1 MSNESN
7 ELPPPGAEPAGKPD
21 SFWMRFVKS
30 LRQRRDAIGELFS
43 FKTNPARA
51 LVAVGTCLVVLFVFY
66 WIADKLFAY
75 FTARSYVQQVAD
87 VFDLNKHL
95 ANAFVYVTFVVLVFL
110 GGLTFSLSKQKRL
123 IGIFG
128 TIGLLIGHSLILW
141 WGTSKEIVSRE
152 GDALKC
158 YVITRD
164 GVRYGERA
172 GIDPGTGRQC
182 RPVTPEMVERL
193 REYEKGNR
201 PKLIADGMPTFFNQ
215 GTGEPIVWH
224 SRKKSGEIELF
235 DLMGFHPASGE
246 ELIPVSRDVVDAWN
260 IQKQQEARKPPEPVD
275 PDKYAFFDPITG
287 KARVWYRRAESG
299 NFEFYNREG
308 FHPRT
313 GEALAAISRE
323 VIEAWQQQKRDTDS
337 QKCYIITRDAVRY
350 GSKPGIDNAT
360 GRECRL
366 VTAEILERLREY
378 EKGNRP
384 KPIKS
389 PPDPTF
395 FDLRTGEPIVW
406 HHKAKNGNI
415 EIFDL
420 MGFHPESGEEL
431 LPITRDVVETWK
443 TQQKSANV
451 RAPKPIDPEKYAF
464 FDPVTGN
471 ARVWF
476 WRSEKGDYEFYDAP
490 GYQPRTG
497 DPLTVVTK
505 DALEQLRRDGQ
516 AREKQLEEERQKIE
530 REKRE
535 RTEKLERE
543 ARELAKKQEEE
554 ARIREAE
561 RKRETQ
567 AANLCDQ
574 MAGNPT
580 DPGRSGIGATFDA
593 LKNQAKEAVAN
604 CEQAV
609 RQYPNELRFQYQ
621 LGRSLQLVDRNKAF
635 DILRKVVGLRYPAAY
650 DNLGWMLY
658 ADKKN
663 VPEAVSVFRSG
674 VRLGDPDSMVS
685 LAEMIDRGHITPA
698 DQSETKIA
706 LYARAAALGHQSAQR
721 ALQVEQ
727 AKEAKAAQD
736 LATQQ
741 QQQRLMLEV
750 LGTVIQNV
758 RR

>member
-7 ELPPPGAEPAGKPD
+7 ELPPIAKSIDTIE
-21 SFWMRFVKS
+21 SFWKS
-30 LRQRRDAIGELFS
+30 CARGFSNWFAFAI
-43 FKTNPARA
+43 KPWRA
-51 LVAVGTCLVVLFVFY
+51 LIIAVGILFVLFALAWV
-66 WIADKLFAY
+66 
-75 FTARSYVQQVAD
+75 TERRSIELAQRYVQEIAD
-87 VFDLNKHL
+87 VFDLNIHL
-95 ANAFVYVTFVVLVFL
+95 TSAIVYPTAVVFALVL
-110 GGLTFSLSKQKRL
+110 GFARSLSKRKRL
-123 IGIFG
+123 IGVFCIVA
-128 TIGLLIGHSLILW
+128 LLSFRELILW
-141 WGTSKEIVSRE
+141 WGTSKEIISRG

-158 YVITRD
+158 YVITKD
-164 GVRYGERA
+164 GVRYGERT

-201 PKLIADGMPTFFNQ
+201 PKLIADSTPTFFNQ
-215 GTGEPIVWH
+215 GTGEPIVWYF
-224 SRKKSGEIELF
+224 KSKTGEIELF
-235 DLMGFHPASGE
+235 DLMGFHPKSGE
-246 ELIPVSRDVVDAWN
+246 ELVPVSRNVVDAWN
-260 IQKQQEARKPPEPVD
+260 DQKRQESRQPPQPID
-275 PDKYAFFDPITG
+275 PEKYAFFDPITG

-299 NFEFYNREG
+299 DFEFYNREG
-308 FHPRT
+308 FHPQT
-313 GEALAAISRE
+313 GEALAAVSRE
-323 VIEAWQQQKRDTDS
+323 AIDAWQQQKRDKDS

-395 FDLRTGEPIVW
+395 FDLRTGEPVVW
-406 HHKAKNGNI
+406 HHKAKSGSI
-415 EIFDL
+415 QIFDL

-431 LPITRDVVETWK
+431 LPITRDIVEAWK
-443 TQQKSANV
+443 TQQKAVNV
-451 RAPKPIDPEKYAF
+451 RAPQRIDPEKYAF
-464 FDPVTGN
+464 FDPVTGS
-471 ARVWF
+471 ARVWY
-476 WRSEKGDYEFYDAP
+476 WRNEKGDYEFYDAP

-497 DPLTVVTK
+497 DSLAVVTK
-505 DALEQLRRDGQ
+505 EALEQLQRDSQ
-516 AREKQLEEERQKIE
+516 AKEKQLEEERRRIE
-530 REKRE
+530 REQRE
-535 RTEKLERE
+535 RTEKIERE

-554 ARIREAE
+554 AKLREAE

-574 MAGNPT
+574 MAGNPS
-580 DPGRSGIGATFDA
+580 DAGRSGIGVTFDV
-593 LKNQAKEAVAN
+593 LKNQAKEAASN

-621 LGRSLQLVDRNKAF
+621 LGRSMQFVDRNKAF
-635 DILRKVVGLRYPAAY
+635 EILRKLVGLRYAAAY

-663 VPEAVSVFRSG
+663 VPEAVSVFRAG
-674 VRLGDPDSMVS
+674 TRLGDPDSMVS
-685 LAEMIDRGHITPA
+685 LAEMIDRGHLTPA